1 MGYDSRCRRV
11 PPLCVCQKSISD
23 GWTDEWRNNIDEH
36 VPKQDNYHVNDTM
49 SFSRY
54 VLLPKRTPHFG
65 KYCNLVT
72 ISTGHIHQFLSPKEK
87 NMLVKVSCPKW
98 RGNSRGWLE
107 NLMDCKAH
115 WDFYAYES
123 VLCEEYKGES
133 RRNSRRQILL

>member
-1 MGYDSRCRRV
+1 M

-36 VPKQDNYHVNDTM
+36 VPEQDNYHVNDTM
-49 SFSRY
+49 PFSRY
-54 VLLPKRTPHFG
+54 VLLPKRTPNFG

-72 ISTGHIHQFLSPKEK
+72 ISTGHIHQLLSPKEKK
-87 NMLVKVSCPKW
+87 NMLVKVSCSKG
-98 RGNSRGWLE
+98 RGNSRGSLE

-123 VLCEEYKGES
+123 VLCGEHKGKS
-133 RRNSRRQILL
+133 GRKPHRQTLL